1 MALLQWS
8 KLIQSIV
15 STFEGGQMAGRV
27 LPRCHATGLCGTHSW
42 ATWRYALATQPVAV
56 AGPEGGWVVDLI
68 SNRATVIR
76 AAAGTIALLI
86 VVGCWHFGF
95 VPSFLEACLFAANG
109 LAVFL
114 YGLDKL
120 ASKIGTRRAPE
131 ASLVA
136 LGCLGG
142 WPAAYIAQ
150 FIFRHKTQK
159 LNFQIAC
166 LASVIQFDPAGL
178 LSFRRYLIN
187 SS

>member
-1 MALLQWS
+1 MVNMAICQCNPIHCGSWTYRRRLL
-8 KLIQSIV
+8 I
-15 STFEGGQMAGRV
+15 
-27 LPRCHATGLCGTHSW
+27 
-42 ATWRYALATQPVAV
+42 
-56 AGPEGGWVVDLI
+56 LI

-76 AAAGTIALLI
+76 AAAGTLALLI

-166 LASVIQFDPAGL
+166 LASVILNSIL
-178 LSFRRYLIN
+178 LGFCLSVEI
-187 SS
+187 